1 MSPFELVSSI
11 CLVRLEIN
19 PIYDPSNLVGRIRTY
34 HRAYKLAFEWG
45 VEAQKN
51 DIVVVMLVLDEHVGL
66 DFIARLEL
74 KCHKSKLIYVTIHTS
89 NDNITIKENHLR

>member
-45 VEAQKN
+45 VRGGEPYREEERYNRKEW
-51 DIVVVMLVLDEHVGL
+51 LHVH
-66 DFIARLEL
+66 E
-74 KCHKSKLIYVTIHTS
+74 
-89 NDNITIKENHLR
+89 ENHCFSEEE